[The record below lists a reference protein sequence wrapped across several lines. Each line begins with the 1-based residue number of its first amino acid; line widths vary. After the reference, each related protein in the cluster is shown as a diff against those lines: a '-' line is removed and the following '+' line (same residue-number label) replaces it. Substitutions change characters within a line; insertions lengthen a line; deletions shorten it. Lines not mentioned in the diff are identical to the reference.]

1 MSLSQ
6 FSRILWARRWIII
19 VATLACLLAGIVAV
33 LMLPK
38 VYSAT
43 SRVMLDVSKPDL
55 LTGEGVAAAFARSY
69 VPSEAELIQDYRV
82 AARAAENLGW
92 DKSPEYRA
100 AYEDYKARSGRGAD
114 ALDFRHWLAR
124 QISGNIS
131 ASQYQQTNVIN
142 ISYTSGDPND
152 AAMMA
157 NAVRQAYV
165 DETTSSKR
173 NDATQAAAWLD
184 RQMDQLRKQREA
196 AQDRF
201 VQYQRANGIVLL
213 DKGSDTESAGLEN
226 LAKQAPNVGGS
237 TTIGGAPI
245 NPNANQIAALD
256 AKIAT
261 ESASLGPNH
270 PIIQDLRR
278 QRAALV
284 SAPVASAGRTVSG
297 PSLSSAISAASSR
310 VLAKGDKIDE
320 ARRLQSDVT
329 VLSDQYQTMSARA
342 AQLRQRASAEDFSIM
357 MMDPAV
363 PPRGAESPKVGL
375 ILIGSFGFGLGLGI
389 LIALIVEF
397 MRRRVRGVEDLTA
410 TSNVPVIGVISA
422 PPAKLALVA

>member
-1 MSLSQ
+1 MSISQ
-6 FSRILWARRWIII
+6 FSRVLWARRWIII
-19 VATLACLLAGIVAV
+19 VATLACLLAGIFAI
-33 LMLPK
+33 LTIPK
-38 VYSAT
+38 VYSAR

-55 LTGEGVAAAFARSY
+55 LSGQGVSSAFARSY

-100 AYEDYKARSGRGAD
+100 EYKDYKARSGDSAN

-124 QISGNIS
+124 QISGNVS
-131 ASQYQQTNVIN
+131 ASQYQATNVIN
-142 ISYTSGDPND
+142 IDYSANDPNT
-152 AAMMA
+152 AALMA

-165 DETTSSKR
+165 DETISSKR
-173 NDATQAAAWLD
+173 DDAAEAVAWLE
-184 RQMDQLRKQREA
+184 RQLDQLRKQREI

-213 DKGSDTESAGLEN
+213 DKGSDTESAGLSN
-226 LAKQAPNVGGS
+226 LANQAPNVGG
-237 TTIGGAPI
+237 TTTLSGAPI

-256 AKIAT
+256 AKIQT
-261 ESASLGPNH
+261 EAASLGPNH
-270 PIIQDLRR
+270 PFIQDLRR
-278 QRAALV
+278 QRAALA

-320 ARRLQSDVT
+320 ARRLQSDVV
-329 VLSDQYQTMSARA
+329 VLSDQYQTLAARA
-342 AQLRQRASAEDFSIM
+342 AQLRQQVDAQDFSIV
-357 MMDPAV
+357 MMDAAV
-363 PPRGAESPKVGL
+363 PPRSADSPKAGL
-375 ILIGSFGFGLGLGI
+375 ILVGSFGMGLGLGI

-397 MRRRVRGVEDLTA
+397 MRRRVRGIEDLTG
-410 TSNVPVIGVISA
+410 TSDVPVIGVINA
-422 PPAKLALVA
+422 PPAKLALIA